1 MTKILSAAAALLA
14 VGMLALG
21 ATSAPAADKPS
32 VADDVAQ
39 RLGITTERLQAAF
52 KASLTAR
59 VDAAL
64 AAGKLTPE
72 QAAKLKERIAGAKG
86 LGLGA
91 KRGFAA
97 KQQALLKG
105 IGARAKSLGA
115 AADYLGLTR
124 EELRTELQGGKSLAQ
139 VATAEG
145 KTVDGLVSAILA
157 PVKERLAKAVS
168 AKRLTQQRADELL
181 ERLTNRVEKRVARSR
196 GD

>member
-1 MTKILSAAAALLA
+1 MTKILSLAAALLA
-14 VGMLALG
+14 VLMLALG

-39 RLGITTERLQAAF
+39 RLGITSERLQAAF

-86 LGLGA
+86 LGLGV

-97 KQQALLKG
+97 KQRALVKRV
-105 IGARAKSLGA
+105 GAKTKSLGA

-145 KTVDGLVSAILA
+145 KTVDGLVGSEMCIRDRRSIA
-157 PVKERLAKAVS
+157 PPDVCKPP
-168 AKRLTQQRADELL
+168 
-181 ERLTNRVEKRVARSR
+181 
-196 GD
+196 